1 MSSVLNTIR
10 ISSNDKLNLS
20 PNGDFFR
27 LYAAF
32 LQPVH
37 NLTDREMDVLAEYM
51 KERHRLCKKI
61 SDEETVDKI
70 LMSDETRKKI
80 REVCGIKPRHINV
93 IISAFR
99 KKGVLKDN
107 KFYANL
113 IPTISKTGAGLLIL
127 FDFKHE
133 QQRIKLS
140 S

>member
-1 MSSVLNTIR
+1 MKSAMNLVR
-10 ISSNDKLNLS
+10 ITSNDKLNLS

-27 LYAAF
+27 LYTAF

-37 NLTDREMDVLAEYM
+37 NLTDREMDVLAEYL
-51 KERHRLCKKI
+51 KERYKLSKKI
-61 SDEETVDKI
+61 SDEDTVDRI

-80 REVCGIKPRHINV
+80 REICGIKPRHINV
-93 IISAFR
+93 ILSAFR
-99 KKGVLKDN
+99 KKGVLRNN
-107 KFYANL
+107 KFYLNL
-113 IPTISKTGAGLLIL
+113 IPTLSKTGAGLLIL